1 MSRCIVY
8 GKTTPYMQVV
18 FRKPGGGGG
27 KGGRV
32 GGGRGR
38 GGEIL
43 PTMEI

>member
-18 FRKPGGGGG
+18 FRKPGE
-27 KGGRV
+27 GGRV
-32 GGGRGR
+32 GGGKER